1 MSKVNTNMCIITGNL
16 TRDAELK
23 YTANQK
29 PVLTFAVAVNRLG
42 QDNSQATDYFNC
54 VFWGKTGET
63 LSKWL
68 TKGRSVLVRGSM
80 RSRSYEAKD
89 GHKVTAW
96 ELVADSYGGIELLG
110 GGERQQSGGGYQQRP
125 PQQTQQRR
133 NDWNPMDVEPE
144 PQAAQQYVQ
153 EPGNIPF

>member
-1 MSKVNTNMCIITGNL
+1 MSKVNTNICVITGNL

-68 TKGRSVLVRGSM
+68 TKGRSILVRGSM

-96 ELVADSYGGIELLG
+96 ELIADSYGGIELLG
-110 GGERQQSGGGYQQRP
+110 GGERQQSGGYQQRP

-133 NDWNPMDVEPE
+133 NDWNPIDVEQP
-144 PQAAQQYVQ
+144 PQAAQQYA

>member
-1 MSKVNTNMCIITGNL
+1 MSKVNTNVCIITGNL

-42 QDNSQATDYFNC
+42 QDNAQATDYFNC

-110 GGERQQSGGGYQQRP
+110 GGSGGQQAA
-125 PQQTQQRR
+125 PQQTQRQPRA
-133 NDWNPMDVEPE
+133 WNPLEVEEQPARARE
-144 PQAAQQYVQ
+144 TEQ
-153 EPGNIPF
+153 GDFPF

>member
-1 MSKVNTNMCIITGNL
+1 MSKVNTNICVITGNL

-29 PVLTFAVAVNRLG
+29 CVLTFAVAVNRLG
-42 QDNSQATDYFNC
+42 QDNAQATDYFNC

-63 LSKWL
+63 LAKWL

-110 GGERQQSGGGYQQRP
+110 GGQQGGGTQRP
-125 PQQTQQRR
+125 PQQPQQRR
-133 NDWNPMDVEPE
+133 NDWPPMDVEQP
-144 PQAAQQYVQ
+144 PQMAQYAQ
-153 EPGNIPF
+153 EPENIPF

>member
-1 MSKVNTNMCIITGNL
+1 MSKVNTNMIVITGNL

-29 PVLTFAVAVNRLG
+29 PVVVFAVAVNRLG
-42 QDNSQATDYFNC
+42 QDNAQATDYFNV

-110 GGERQQSGGGYQQRP
+110 GGERQQSGGYQQRP

>member
-1 MSKVNTNMCIITGNL
+1 MSKVNTNICVITGNL

-63 LSKWL
+63 LAKWL

-96 ELVADSYGGIELLG
+96 ELVADNYGGIELLG
-110 GGERQQSGGGYQQRP
+110 GGQQGGGTQRP
-125 PQQTQQRR
+125 PQQPQQRR

-144 PQAAQQYVQ
+144 PQRPQQYAQ